1 MGRVVGDDR
10 LATSFGS
17 IAEDYDRL
25 RAAPPPPA
33 VRWLLPRDCDS
44 AVDLGAGTGL
54 LTRALAGAVPHV
66 IAIEPDARM
75 RSVLIARTPGALVL
89 DGRGEAIPLPDA
101 GQDAVLVSSAW
112 HWMDPDRA
120 VPEVARVLRDHGR
133 LGLVWTSR
141 DREVGWI
148 RELDRLRIAAPVQPA
163 ADEGT
168 EGRRRGITRVVL
180 ADDAPFNHIETAS
193 FAFTMTMTIDDLVD
207 ALATHSRVILAD
219 PAARAAG
226 LERARHALRTWF
238 PNRDAIAVPMRAE
251 CWRADRI
258 ARQGTLGLATI
269 RG

>member
-54 LTRALAGAVPHV
+54 LTRALDGAVAHV
-66 IAIEPDARM
+66 IAVEPDARM
-75 RSVLIARTPGALVL
+75 RSVLIARSPGVRAL

-133 LGLVWTSR
+133 FGLVWTSR
-141 DREVGWI
+141 DREVDWI
-148 RELDRLRIAAPVQPA
+148 RELDRLRIAAPVQPS
-163 ADEGT
+163 ADAGI

-180 ADDAPFNHIETAS
+180 ADDAPFNHVETAS
-193 FAFTMTMTIDDLVD
+193 FAFTTTMTIDDLVD

-219 PAARAAG
+219 PAVRAAG

-238 PNRDAIAVPMRAE
+238 PNRDSIAVPMRAE